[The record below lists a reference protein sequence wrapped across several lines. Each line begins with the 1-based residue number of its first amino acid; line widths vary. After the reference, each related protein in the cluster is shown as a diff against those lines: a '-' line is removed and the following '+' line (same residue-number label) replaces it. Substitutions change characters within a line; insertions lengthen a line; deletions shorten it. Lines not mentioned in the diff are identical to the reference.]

1 MKDAQK
7 FFEDYLNDYNQA
19 WYNKDI
25 EKLKEFYDD
34 AGNNLIYYDNHK
46 GNDTYTLEAHLA
58 LISDFFENGKKTESG
73 EVEELIIENFNA
85 FQNGDSAC
93 LCFFA
98 RYKSFPE
105 PHVRT
110 TMYLEKISGNWKVL
124 HVHCS
129 FAPEK

>member
-46 GNDTYTLEAHLA
+46 GNDTYTLEANLA
-58 LISDFFENGKKTESG
+58 LISDFF
-73 EVEELIIENFNA
+73 
-85 FQNGDSAC
+85 
-93 LCFFA
+93 
-98 RYKSFPE
+98 
-105 PHVRT
+105 
-110 TMYLEKISGNWKVL
+110 
-124 HVHCS
+124 
-129 FAPEK
+129 